1 MPRIADCRPSLFP
14 RLVVAA
20 VLAALPPA
28 TASAQQSGA
37 EPGMGLAIQGLLPG
51 NWYLSETPAPDAD
64 TVARECSDGMIIA
77 LGDGRWLGLAARPET
92 TPPQVTLDGRTR
104 CDEGPKG
111 AVCNVELPPFDD
123 PDSIT
128 RIFAEFDVTDAGHYW
143 MRIQFLDSDEVVEL
157 YPQRCPEDA
166 LERLVI
172 NTLAAMP

>member
-14 RLVVAA
+14 RLVIAGL
-20 VLAALPPA
+20 LAALPPA
-28 TASAQQSGA
+28 TASAQQSST

-64 TVARECSDGMIIA
+64 TIAQECSDRIIIA
-77 LGDGRWLGLAARPET
+77 LGDGRWLGPVARPEA
-92 TPPQVTLDGRTR
+92 TPPQLTLGMRAV

-111 AVCNVELPPFDD
+111 AVCSVEEPLG
-123 PDSIT
+123 ST
-128 RIFAEFDVTDAGHYW
+128 RQIFAEFDVTEAGHYW
-143 MRIQFLDSDEVVEL
+143 MRIQSFDDDEIAEL

-172 NTLAAMP
+172 NTLSAMP